1 MKVLICD
8 DNPYDA
14 KILSDLLDEYG
25 GFETEIFTDS
35 EAAMQS
41 EGCYDFA
48 FIDIEMPKLN
58 GLALTRKLKERSL
71 NLTVFIVTSF
81 NRYLDD
87 AMDLN
92 VFRYLSKPV
101 SRERLFKGLDT
112 AIRLFRQNRE
122 SIVAETSDGCHTVSL
137 NDILYLTIER
147 RRAKFV
153 TVQGELISTQGLEH
167 WKSRLLDDMRFTQPH
182 YSFIVNL
189 ANVTDFTRTEITL
202 SKGGKTAVVP
212 ISRGHYQ
219 TFRKAFFDYMGV
231 TL

>member
-8 DNPYDA
+8 DNLYDA
-14 KILSDLLDEYG
+14 KRLNDLLDEYS
-25 GFETEIFTDS
+25 GFETELFTDS
-35 EAAMQS
+35 ENVMNS
-41 EGCYDFA
+41 GETFDFA

-58 GLALTRKLKERSL
+58 GLALTRKLKERNP

-112 AIRLFRQNRE
+112 AIRLYRQNRE
-122 SIVAETSDGCHTVSL
+122 SIIIETSDGCHSVAV

-153 TVQGELISTQGLEH
+153 TVQGEYISTQGLDH
-167 WKSRLLDDMRFTQPH
+167 WKSQLLDDMRFTQPH

-202 SKGGKTAVVP
+202 SKGDRTAVVP

-219 TFRKAFFDYMGV
+219 AFRKAFFDYMEV
-231 TL
+231 ML

>member
-8 DNPYDA
+8 DNHYDA

-25 GFETEIFTDS
+25 GFEKTVFTDS
-35 EAAMQS
+35 EAVMMCGES
-41 EGCYDFA
+41 FDLA
-48 FIDIEMPKLN
+48 FIDIEMPKIN
-58 GLALTRKLKERSL
+58 GLALTKQLKER
-71 NLTVFIVTSF
+71 NPDLTVFIVTSF

-112 AIRLFRQNRE
+112 AIRLYRQNRE
-122 SIVAETSDGCHTVSL
+122 SIVAETSDGCHTVNL

-167 WKSRLLDDMRFTQPH
+167 WKSQMLEDMRFTQPH

-189 ANVTDFTRTEITL
+189 VNVTDFTRTEITL
-202 SKGGKTAVVP
+202 SKGDKTAAVP

-219 TFRKAFFDYMGV
+219 AFRRAFFDYMGV